1 MTAQKRDFM
10 PTHAVTMLAA
20 IEAVLEGRITAD
32 VEAYT
37 IAGRQITK
45 IPIEQLLVLRDRYKS
60 EVAAETAAAAIAD
73 GDGNPRKIKV
83 RF

>member
-1 MTAQKRDFM
+1 M
-10 PTHAVTMLAA
+10 PTHAETMLAA
-20 IEAVLEGRITAD
+20 IESVLEGRITAD

-45 IPIEQLLVLRDRYKS
+45 IPIADLLVLRDRYQAEVNS
-60 EVAAETAAAAIAD
+60 EAAAAAIAE
-73 GDGNPRKIKV
+73 GTGNPRKIKV